1 MQTKAAFLLLLLA
14 VTAAAGADTVCPCV
28 PTSYEWIVTPCETWE
43 CAASQLVLAGGDP
56 FVISAPT
63 NATKYPWIVVRRVV
77 AGAVVVPSDSPFQ
90 LEKFDRVDAA
100 STRYGTVDS
109 SQLPMMMTTADGSS
123 LVIYLRNMQT
133 QARAGGR

>member
-56 FVISAPT
+56 FDL
-63 NATKYPWIVVRRVV
+63 ATIGVRR
-77 AGAVVVPSDSPFQ
+77 D
-90 LEKFDRVDAA
+90 
-100 STRYGTVDS
+100 
-109 SQLPMMMTTADGSS
+109 S
-123 LVIYLRNMQT
+123 LVLPSLNRDAVYLDLYDLSDTVRLQSANAESFPVSPMSKNPRPGCRPWT
-133 QARAGGR
+133 KPSPLDSLR